1 MNYTLSK
8 LIHILKVIIKDTSLI
23 NDDDF
28 EIINK
33 LCSQLNHIVDK
44 D

>member
-8 LIHILKVIIKDTSLI
+8 LIHILEVIIKDTSLI
-23 NDDDF
+23 DDDDF
-28 EIINK
+28 EMINK
-33 LCSQLNHIVDK
+33 LCNQLNHIGDK